1 MLAPVA
7 AAIDLN
13 LQQLRD
19 RAPVDIDY
27 ELVLELNIDTKGS
40 TRADR
45 TGWVL
50 EVALRSVDLHDWQA
64 EVTDDGARLHLE
76 GGSVTLDLGLSATI
90 LRYIE
95 QGTALSTRPS

>member
-19 RAPVDIDY
+19 RVPADIDY
-27 ELVLELNIDTKGS
+27 QLTLELNIDTKGS

-45 TGWVL
+45 TRWVR
-50 EVALRSVDLHDWQA
+50 EAALRTVDLHDWKA
-64 EVTDDGARLHLE
+64 EITDDGARLHLE

-95 QGTALSTRPS
+95 RGTA

>member
-13 LQQLRD
+13 LQRLRD
-19 RAPVDIDY
+19 RVPADIDY
-27 ELVLELNIDTKGS
+27 QLTLELNVDTKGS

-50 EVALRSVDLHDWQA
+50 EAAIRTVDLHDWQA
-64 EVTDDGARLHLE
+64 EISDDGARLHLE

-95 QGTALSTRPS
+95 QGTA